1 MVFNIIGVFIFS
13 NILIKMLVKRI
24 SFQHFKIL
32 NQLKFIIFIKKI
44 NFMKKIIFLI
54 LIIFTHVQKIMMIH
68 LRLLNPEWEI
78 LH

>member
-1 MVFNIIGVFIFS
+1 MVFNIIEGFIIWC
-13 NILIKMLVKRI
+13 NILINILVKEI

-54 LIIFTHVQKIMMIH
+54 LIIFYSCSKKQ
-68 LRLLNPEWEI
+68 
-78 LH
+78 